1 MAKIERLNL
10 KVEKLLS
17 KAVQEVLEVV
27 KETVVE
33 YQEKTARTQREN
45 QRLKRRLQELQDK
58 VKLDNNEF
66 KSPPPLQVKSELQP
80 TELKEELYGN
90 SDFSSSQKHVTEM
103 ELDCEEPFVS
113 MTRYVHSSKST
124 VHQNAES
131 KGQIPVLN
139 TDPSL
144 ADKSSKI
151 DPDFVFM
158 SNQLKMECASEENSI
173 TTDYFY
179 VNTSTGAASLGSLT
193 TDSLP
198 SNEEVYNEPDT
209 FLISTHNN
217 PVEPLEPM
225 TVPINKYTNDVR
237 NCSSTPKATRL
248 KTCKKN
254 IQKHLV
260 CSFCG
265 RTFKHTGDFKKHN
278 RVHTGEKP
286 YCCAVCG
293 KSFSQSGCLQIH
305 LRHHT
310 GEKPFVCSNCG
321 KCFGHSCTLKKHEQ
335 TCTNRQLKAHK
346 YPD

>member
-45 QRLKRRLQELQDK
+45 QSLKRRLQELQDK
-58 VKLDNNEF
+58 VKFDNNE
-66 KSPPPLQVKSELQP
+66 SPSPLQVKSELQP
-80 TELKEELYGN
+80 TELKEEPYGN
-90 SDFSSSQKHVTEM
+90 SEFISSQKHVTEM
-103 ELDCEEPFVS
+103 ELDSEEPFVS
-113 MTRYVHSSKST
+113 MTRQVLPFSKGT

-144 ADKSSKI
+144 ADKSSEI

-158 SNQLKMECASEENSI
+158 SNQLKMECTSEQNSI

-179 VNTSTGAASLGSLT
+179 VNTLTGVASLGSLT

-198 SNEEVYNEPDT
+198 SNEDVYNEPDT
-209 FLISTHNN
+209 SNHND
-217 PVEPLEPM
+217 PVEPLELM

-237 NCSSTPKATRL
+237 NCSSTPKSTRL
-248 KTCKKN
+248 KTCKKK
-254 IQKHLV
+254 IQKQFV
-260 CSFCG
+260 CSFCS
-265 RTFKHTGDFKKHN
+265 RTFKHAGDFKKHN

-286 YCCAVCG
+286 YCCTVCG
-293 KSFSQSGCLQIH
+293 KSFSQSGCLKIH
-305 LRHHT
+305 LRQHT

-321 KCFGHSCTLKKHEQ
+321 KSFGHSCTMKKHQQ
-335 TCTNRQLKAHK
+335 TCNNRQLKEHK